1 MTTTSTSIAVPDLLL
16 ARESMEVALPD
27 PTQTLSQDE
36 EWFVVKLGDQ
46 WRQLRLHDYDE
57 IFAIQGLYERVVCD
71 ILQTVSPE
79 IISDLLEAALESN
92 GVAPESLCVLDLG
105 AGNGC
110 VAEALHQRGIR
121 KFVGVDI
128 SQPGALAA
136 DRDRPGLYNEYI
148 VGDLRCLRSLDE
160 DRLNQFNYTAMVCVA
175 ALGFSDIPPTVFASA
190 FNRVEDNGWIVFTI
204 KADFLEPKG
213 DDSGFSKM
221 IRVMIEKGILEV
233 VSQKRYQHRVN
244 TAGDGLEY
252 VAFVGR
258 KHASIDTSMAPV
270 C

>member
-1 MTTTSTSIAVPDLLL
+1 MTTTSMNVAVPELLL
-16 ARESMEVALPD
+16 ARDSMEVALPD
-27 PTQTLSQDE
+27 PTRALTQDE

-46 WRQLRLHDYDE
+46 WRQFRLHDYDE
-57 IFAIQGLYERVVCD
+57 IYAIQGLYERVVCD

-79 IISDLLEAALESN
+79 IISDLLEAALESE
-92 GVAPESLCVLDLG
+92 GVDPAKLCVLDLG

-110 VAEALHQRGIR
+110 VAEALHQRGLR

-136 DRDRPGLYNEYI
+136 ERDRPGLYNEYI
-148 VGDLRCLRSLDE
+148 IGDLRNLRSLDE
-160 DRLNQFNYTAMVCVA
+160 DRLNQFKYTAMVCVA

-190 FNRVEDNGWIVFTI
+190 FNRVENDGWIVFTI

-213 DDSGFSKM
+213 DDSGFAKM
-221 IRVMIEKGILEV
+221 IRAMIEKKTLEV
-233 VSQKRYQHRVN
+233 VAQKRYQHRIN

-258 KHASIDTSMAPV
+258 KHASIDPNTVPI